1 MPLSVIDVPALLA
14 PIGENGA
21 GADLRVKDASLYWA
35 LRDART
41 AAREQ
46 ERAVDRDDPWADRE
60 AALVAWREVKR
71 LGILCLRER
80 SKDFELAAWVTEALV
95 RLDGLPGLRAGAEL
109 LSGLLDQY
117 WESGFPRPDEE
128 ADEDARFEA
137 RLLPLDAMGGGSRG
151 LSFDGLGTVLQ
162 PLRLLPLFRR
172 ADGSDVYLRDWNRA
186 IRATYQSD
194 SHRLWLLAK
203 GVDDL
208 AVLHVDAQAD
218 AETLRAFLADLT
230 EARSAWG
237 DVQDR
242 AGERFMDQA
251 CGPREIVDALRQ
263 IQEEVRRAL
272 GPFAE
277 VGSALIERRR
287 RKEATT
293 ASVLANAVIDLPALL
308 APLGDDGGGLDLR
321 IEHASLYW
329 ALRDARTAAR
339 EQERAFLDGHP
350 DADRAASM
358 AGWRDVKRL
367 SILCLEKWSKDFE
380 AAAWLTEAL
389 VRLDGLPGLAAG
401 AELLSGLLDQYWDN
415 GFPRADADAEHG
427 AEFDNRRLP
436 LEAMGDRSIGLGWGE
451 GTIDQQLRLLP
462 LFHRADGRP
471 VLLSDWV
478 AASDITFKHE
488 EHRLLRI
495 ARGTDDLELLHARA
509 QADTAPLHTLLDQ
522 LSVPSDALESLAAKA
537 EVRFSLGSVGI
548 HSIFYTLGSIQ
559 WAVGQALGPLADIGS
574 RQWHANRSAELS
586 DGAAHAPQGRSGDS
600 A

>member
-14 PIGENGA
+14 PIGDNGA
-21 GADLRVKDASLYWA
+21 GADLRVEDAPLYWT

-46 ERAVDRDDPWADRE
+46 ERAADRDDPGADRA
-60 AALVAWREVKR
+60 AALAAWRDVKR

-117 WESGFPRPDEE
+117 WESGFPRPGDEADADAPRDEE
-128 ADEDARFEA
+128 APRYEA
-137 RLLPLDAMGGGSRG
+137 RLLPLDAMGGGSHG

-172 ADGSDVYLRDWNRA
+172 ADGSDVYLRDWSKA
-186 IRATYQSD
+186 VRATHQSE

-237 DVQDR
+237 DVHDR
-242 AGERFMDQA
+242 AGERFLYQA
-251 CGPREIVDALRQ
+251 CGPREIVDALGQ
-263 IQEEVRRAL
+263 IQEDVRRAL
-272 GPFAE
+272 GPFTE
-277 VGSALIERRR
+277 VGSALLERRR

-329 ALRDARTAAR
+329 ALRDARTSAR
-339 EQERAFLDGHP
+339 EQERAVLDGHP
-350 DADRAASM
+350 DADRAAAM

-367 SILCLEKWSKDFE
+367 SMLCLETWSKDFE

-401 AELLSGLLDQYWDN
+401 AELLSGLLDQYWEN
-415 GFPRADADAEHG
+415 GFPRPDPDPDPDAAHG

-436 LEAMGDRSIGLGWGE
+436 LEAMGDRSGE
-451 GTIDQQLRLLP
+451 GTIDQQLYLLP
-462 LFHRADGRP
+462 LFHRDDGRP

-478 AASDITFKHE
+478 AASDITFKDE
-488 EHRLLRI
+488 EYRLLRI
-495 ARGTDDLELLHARA
+495 ARGTDDLGMLHARA
-509 QADTAPLHTLLDQ
+509 QADTAPLHRLLDQ
-522 LSVPSDALESLAAKA
+522 ISVPDDAVESLAAKA
-537 EVRFSLGSVGI
+537 GVRFSS
-548 HSIFYTLGSIQ
+548 SIAGLHAISDTLGSIR
-559 WAVGQALGPLADIGS
+559 WAVDQALGPLADLGS
-574 RQWHANRSAELS
+574 REWHARRSA
-586 DGAAHAPQGRSGDS
+586 DT
-600 A
+600 